1 MPLPLT
7 GRALPAFL
15 LVLPLAGIL
24 LLVGCPAPS
33 RQQVFSTRP
42 IVVTSIYPLADWV
55 RQIAGSAVEVYALL
69 PPGASPHTFEPTP
82 QDAERTARAS
92 LLVVIGLGLDDWA
105 RRLSAGEHTRI
116 LVLGDRVAT
125 MPNANPDEPHE
136 VGGPDPHVWLDP
148 LRAAQMVAALTD
160 DLTALAPTSQAQI
173 RQRSSAYQ
181 TQLQEFAPTMTEAC
195 RPYAGRRIVTTH
207 AGYDYFLARCGL
219 PPARVITPFPGKEPS
234 ARYLE
239 TLARQARQESLRVL
253 FTEPQISPKAAQVL
267 AREIGGQVFLLDP
280 LGSPS
285 DPTRDTYLKVLRFN
299 LAQLLKGLQAE

>member
-1 MPLPLT
+1 M
-7 GRALPAFL
+7 
-15 LVLPLAGIL
+15 
-24 LLVGCPAPS
+24 
-33 RQQVFSTRP
+33 
-42 IVVTSIYPLADWV
+42 VTSLYPLADWV

-105 RRLSAGEHTRI
+105 RRLSASEHIRT
-116 LVLGDRVAT
+116 LVLGDRVET
-125 MPNANPDEPHE
+125 MPNVNPDEPDE
-136 VGGPDPHVWLDP
+136 VGSPDPHVWLDP

-160 DLTALAPTSQAQI
+160 ELASLAPTSQAQI
-173 RQRSSAYQ
+173 RRRSAAYQ
-181 TQLQEFAPTMTEAC
+181 SRLQQFAQTMTEAC

-219 PPARVITPFPGKEPS
+219 PPARVIVPFPGKEPS

-239 TLARQARQESLRVL
+239 NLARQARQDNLRVL

-267 AREIGGQVFLLDP
+267 AQEIGGQVLLLDP
-280 LGSPS
+280 LGNPH
-285 DPTRDTYLKVLRFN
+285 DPTRDTYLKVVQFN
-299 LAQLLKGLQAE
+299 LDQLLNGLQAG